1 MKITVSTE
9 EARKGFY
16 PTPPELAAKLLE
28 GIETHMI
35 HTILEPSCGSGN
47 LIRAFA
53 RKVNQNQHH
62 PHYDVD
68 LVEIDPALRGMVKE
82 NFIATPYSRY
92 WDQYKVYI
100 DKQYT
105 KNGGKVEL
113 STEDMEASEEAYA
126 MYRVCTDMTLRFA
139 HEDFTQYDTMKKYD
153 LILMNPPF
161 ADGDAHLLK
170 AIGMQ
175 KRFGGKIRCI
185 LNAETLLNPYTNRRK
200 LLVKELAELNAEV
213 TYEEGA
219 FADAERPTGVRVAL
233 IKIDIP
239 APTRLSGIFERCRK
253 AEEVKFRERTPMELT
268 VADEVERIVSQYR
281 VEVNAGIAL
290 IEDYMALQ
298 PYILS
303 SFEKTS
309 YPTPMLELTVD
320 GSSGIRGGVSDI
332 NRYVKA
338 VRRKYW
344 RALCI
349 RKEFFGQLTTNLQ
362 DELRSRTE
370 QLVEY
375 EFDSYNIHTLL
386 REMSAKMEDGVK
398 ATILD
403 LFEELTHKYHWRDDE
418 NVQNIHYYNG
428 WAHNLAHKVN
438 KKVILPCYGVFSTYS
453 WEKGK
458 FQPRAAYGK
467 LADIEKALNYLDGNR
482 TVGPDLWNAMERAGY
497 TGKFRNIPCKYF
509 TVDFYKKGTMHICF
523 TNEDLLDRFNI
534 YVSRNKNWLPPSYGR
549 KKYSAMN
556 EEEKAVIDSF
566 HGDDTAG
573 SGEDAYENVVANA
586 GYYLAPVTQ
595 QTVALPSGM

>member
-1 MKITVSTE
+1 MSVITVTTE

-16 PTPPELAAKLLE
+16 PTPPALAAKLLE
-28 GIETHMI
+28 GLETHMI

-53 RKVNQNQHH
+53 RAVNQNRHH
-62 PHYDVD
+62 TNYDVD

-82 NFIATPYSRY
+82 NFIDTNHNHY
-92 WDQYKVYI
+92 WEVYKSFL
-100 DKQYT
+100 DKEYT
-105 KNGGKVEL
+105 EDGKVEL
-113 STEDMEASEEAYA
+113 SAEDKEASEEAYA
-126 MYRVCTDMTLRFA
+126 MYRACCDMTLRFA
-139 HEDFTQYDTMKKYD
+139 HVDFIQYETMKKYD

-161 ADGDAHLLK
+161 ADGDTHLLK

-200 LLVKELAELNAEV
+200 ALAKELAEVNAEV
-213 TYEEGA
+213 TYEDGA
-219 FADAERPTGVRVAL
+219 FANAERPTGVRVAL

-239 APTRLSGIFERCRK
+239 APTRLSGIFDRCRK
-253 AEEVKFRERTPMELT
+253 AEEVKFREKIPMELT
-268 VADEVERIVSQYR
+268 VADKVERIVSQYR
-281 VEVNAGIAL
+281 VEINAGIAL

-303 SFEKTS
+303 SFEETS

-320 GSSGIRGGVSDI
+320 GSSGIRGEAPDI

-362 DELRSRTE
+362 DELSSRTE

-375 EFDSYNIHTLL
+375 EFDCHNINVLL
-386 REMSAKMEDGVK
+386 REMNAKMEDGVK
-398 ATILD
+398 ATIME
-403 LFEELTHKYHWRDDE
+403 LFEELTNKYHWRDGDG
-418 NVQNIHYYNG
+418 VQNIHYYNG
-428 WAHNLAHKVN
+428 WAHNLAHKVAE
-438 KKVILPCYGVFSTYS
+438 KVILPCYGVFSTYS

-482 TVGPDLWNAMERAGY
+482 TVGPDLWGAISHADLFS
-497 TGKFRNIPCKYF
+497 KFRNIECKYF
-509 TVDFYKKGTMHICF
+509 RVTFFKKGTMHIQF
-523 TNEDLLDRFNI
+523 TNKKLLDRLNI
-534 YVSRNKNWLPPSYGR
+534 YASRNKNWLPPSYGK
-549 KKYSAMN
+549 KKYAAMN

-566 HGDDTAG
+566 HGDNSAG
-573 SGEDAYENVVANA
+573 SGEEAYDHVVANA
-586 GYYLAPVTQ
+586 GYYLAAPNQ
-595 QTVALPSGM
+595 QALALPEGM

>member
-1 MKITVSTE
+1 MSVITVTTE

-16 PTPPELAAKLLE
+16 PTPPALAAKLLE
-28 GIETHMI
+28 GLETHMI

-53 RKVNQNQHH
+53 RAVNQNRHH
-62 PHYDVD
+62 PNYDVD

-82 NFIATPYSRY
+82 NFIDTNYNHY
-92 WDQYKVYI
+92 WEVYKSFL
-100 DKQYT
+100 DKEYT
-105 KNGGKVEL
+105 EDGKVEL
-113 STEDMEASEEAYA
+113 SAEEKEASEEAYA
-126 MYRVCTDMTLRFA
+126 MYRACCDMTLRFA
-139 HEDFTQYDTMKKYD
+139 HVDFMVYETMKKYD

-161 ADGDAHLLK
+161 ADGDTHLLK

-200 LLVKELAELNAEV
+200 ALAKELAEVNAEV
-213 TYEEGA
+213 TYEDGA
-219 FADAERPTGVRVAL
+219 FANAERPTGVRVAL

-239 APTRLSGIFERCRK
+239 TPTRLSDIFDRCRK
-253 AEEVKFRERTPMELT
+253 AEEVKFREKIPMELT
-268 VADEVERIVSQYR
+268 VADKVERIVSQYR
-281 VEVNAGIAL
+281 VEINAGIAL

-375 EFDSYNIHTLL
+375 EFDCHNINVLL
-386 REMSAKMEDGVK
+386 REMNAKMEDGVK
-398 ATILD
+398 ATIME
-403 LFEELTHKYHWRDDE
+403 LFEELTNKYHWRDEDG
-418 NVQNIHYYNG
+418 VQNIHYYNG

-438 KKVILPCYGVFSTYS
+438 NKVILPCYGVFSTYS

-458 FQPRAAYGK
+458 FDARAAYGK

-482 TVGPDLWNAMERAGY
+482 TVGPDLWGAISHADLFS
-497 TGKFRNIPCKYF
+497 KFRNIECKYF
-509 TVDFYKKGTMHICF
+509 RVTFFKKGTMHIQF
-523 TNEDLLDRFNI
+523 TDKKLLDRLNI
-534 YVSRNKNWLPPSYGR
+534 YVSRNKNWLPPSYGK
-549 KKYSAMN
+549 KKYAAMN

-573 SGEDAYENVVANA
+573 SGEEAYDHVVANA
-586 GYYLAPVTQ
+586 GYYLAAPNQ
-595 QTVALPSGM
+595 QALALPEGM